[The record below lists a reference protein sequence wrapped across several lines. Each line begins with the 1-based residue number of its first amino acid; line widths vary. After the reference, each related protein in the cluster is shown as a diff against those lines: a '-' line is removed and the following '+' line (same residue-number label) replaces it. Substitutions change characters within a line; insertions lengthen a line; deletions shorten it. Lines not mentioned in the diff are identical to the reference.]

1 MALRAVRRST
11 RDNALNWV
19 VTTTQ
24 IAANV
29 SAMLPFP
36 PTMAAA
42 TLLLSILQIIND
54 IKANQQECLRLA
66 HRAAHLLT
74 ALGRRM
80 EGKWDD
86 APQSLLENI
95 REFEHAA
102 VDTRFHAQGC
112 ANEVDRTVYGQVEH
126 TRRAIAL

>member
-42 TLLLSILQIIND
+42 TLLLSILQIINVS
-54 IKANQQECLRLA
+54 NSFLSFL
-66 HRAAHLLT
+66 HFLLFLFFFET
-74 ALGRRM
+74 VVARRSQY
-80 EGKWDD
+80 K
-86 APQSLLENI
+86 PY
-95 REFEHAA
+95 
-102 VDTRFHAQGC
+102 QG
-112 ANEVDRTVYGQVEH
+112 VP
-126 TRRAIAL
+126 L